1 MLFFVDHCTKWT
13 RLCGL
18 KGSHYHKNVENPHNF
33 TISWKLANSPIEYK
47 CVCLILINMVFISN
61 SFYKGIVLGI
71 ETSQARI
78 KPCTFCTEGK
88 QSLTFKKKTQ
98 DNIQIIFLSEKNP
111 FTVDK
116 VILKLASIII
126 FIKYIYHMKYLL
138 FYVYFYRT
146 FLLVCFFVVLLCTF
160 RHYIL
165 HIQSHWS
172 LKIIKLLC
180 LLSHVILWNFLFP
193 LFLKMQIFQ

>member
-88 QSLTFKKKTQ
+88 QSLTFKKKNQ
-98 DNIQIIFLSEKNP
+98 DNIQIIFLSEKTP

-146 FLLVCFFVVLLCTF
+146 FLLGVFFVVLLCTF

>member
-88 QSLTFKKKTQ
+88 QSLTFKKKNQ
-98 DNIQIIFLSEKNP
+98 DNIQIIFLSEKTP

-146 FLLVCFFVVLLCTF
+146 FLLGFFFVVLLCTF